1 MNLIHFVIR
10 TNFSRFIFSIL
21 LILLV
26 FGSCTDN
33 LSNCKKVDQNV
44 IIYPDYSGITI
55 PCNIAPLNF
64 VVKEQADKYVAVYNF
79 KSKEIFRVSS
89 DDGVISVPSGKW
101 KDLLKEANGQ
111 EFTIDICLKKSNSW
125 TRYNTIT
132 NKISTDEIDNYLV
145 YRLIDPGFE
154 TWNKMGIYQR
164 NLGTFDET
172 PIMENTMSGGNCMNC
187 HSFCMNN
194 SNTMLFHMR
203 AENSGT
209 YLYKDGIIE
218 KLDTKTDSTLGP
230 GVYPSWHPDGQ
241 HVAFSTNRI
250 IQTFHAI
257 PDKKIEVL
265 DTLSDV
271 IVYDLKA
278 HSIFTAP
285 AIASKDRLE
294 TFPTWSPD
302 GKSLY
307 FCSAKSLSP
316 KEYKNI
322 RYDLLRIS
330 FDPENNSFGSVDTV
344 YKAAAIGKSISFPRI
359 SPDGKFAMFCL
370 SDYGNF
376 SIWHPESDLYLLNL
390 ATKEISKPEINSE
403 QTESYHTWSSNDR
416 WLVFSS
422 RRLDGLHTRPYFSH
436 MDEKGIFSKPFVLPQ
451 KDPLF
456 YDQFLKSFNI
466 PELVKTKVNLD
477 PRMISEELN
486 KKPIKVKF
494 SSKF

>member
-1 MNLIHFVIR
+1 MNLIHLSILK
-10 TNFSRFIFSIL
+10 NPGRFIISIVWIVL
-21 LILLV
+21 A
-26 FGSCTDN
+26 SCSNDI
-33 LSNCKKVDQNV
+33 SNCRKTDQNAV
-44 IIYPDYSGITI
+44 IYPDYSGITI

-64 VVKEQADKYVAVYNF
+64 VVKEPADKYIAVYSLNG
-79 KSKEIFRVSS
+79 KEIFRVSS
-89 DDGVISVPSGKW
+89 GDGIISVPSGKW
-101 KDLLKEANGQ
+101 DDLLKEAKGQ
-111 EFTIDICLKKSNSW
+111 EFTIEICIKKAGSWLK
-125 TRYNTIT
+125 YNTIT
-132 NKISTDEIDNYLV
+132 NKISTDSIDNYLV

-164 NLGTFDET
+164 NLSAFDET

-203 AENSGT
+203 AENAGT
-209 YLYKDGIIE
+209 YIYKDGVIE

-230 GVYPSWHPDGQ
+230 GVYPSWHPGGKF
-241 HVAFSTNRI
+241 VAFSTNRI

-271 IVYDLKA
+271 IVYDLQE
-278 HSIFTAP
+278 HSISTAP
-285 AIASKDRLE
+285 AIASKSRLE

-307 FCSAKSLSP
+307 FCSAKSRSP
-316 KEYKNI
+316 KEYQNI

-330 FDPENNSFGSVDTV
+330 FDPEKNSFGSVDTV
-344 YKAAAIGKSISFPRI
+344 FKASEMGKSISFPRI
-359 SPDGKFAMFCL
+359 SPDGKYVMFCL

-376 SIWHPESDLYLLNL
+376 SIWHPESDLYLFNL
-390 ATKEISKPEINSE
+390 ETKEITKPEINSE

-422 RRLDGLHTRPYFSH
+422 RRLDGLYTRPYFSH
-436 MDEKGIFSKPFVLPQ
+436 MDNNGIFSKPFILPQ

-456 YDQFLKSFNI
+456 YDRFLKSYNI
-466 PELVKTKVNLD
+466 PELVKSKVNLD
-477 PRMISEELN
+477 PRIISRELN
-486 KKPIKVKF
+486 KKPTKVKF
-494 SSKF
+494 RSKF